1 MPMDGNADS
10 SGRSARRLSVM
21 LIPALAAGLFGAVIP
36 VVHADCA
43 RPTVAASERR
53 VRVRHPFTVRGEDWA
68 EGCNDTTTCS
78 IGCLGCSRG
87 EPSPPARDI
96 QPHIGRR
103 AAPVPRRIVD
113 PAGLFFDGS
122 FDCEIEMRT
131 TADYGLKGNRRT
143 RRRP

>member
-1 MPMDGNADS
+1 MPTL
-10 SGRSARRLSVM
+10 ARREW
-21 LIPALAAGLFGAVIP
+21 
-36 VVHADCA
+36 VHAGAGNDGA
-43 RPTVAASERR
+43 DVLAVQPT
-53 VRVRHPFTVRGEDWA
+53 
-68 EGCNDTTTCS
+68 
-78 IGCLGCSRG
+78 
-87 EPSPPARDI
+87 
-96 QPHIGRR
+96 HIGRR